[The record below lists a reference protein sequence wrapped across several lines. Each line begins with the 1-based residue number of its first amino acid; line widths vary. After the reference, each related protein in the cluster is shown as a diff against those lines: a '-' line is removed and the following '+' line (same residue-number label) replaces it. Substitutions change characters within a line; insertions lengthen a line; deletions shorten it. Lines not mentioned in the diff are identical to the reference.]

1 MCVCVCVLGVPP
13 AEFVD
18 SGVVLDPKTVNLLEE
33 LRALGIESDIAK
45 CNSTCNNGVSA
56 AFDALGGG
64 GGSSR

>member
-45 CNSTCNNGVSA
+45 CNNGGSA

-64 GGSSR
+64 GGISR